1 MYPLFKRLADIVA
14 SILVLTCFSPIFLIL
29 AILLIAVY
37 KESPVFVQER
47 PGLHGKPFLLY
58 KLKSMRYHSEADGS
72 AGTDEQRVTRVGA
85 VLRRLKLD
93 ELPQFW
99 NVLKGDMSLVGPRP
113 LLMEYLPLYSVDQ
126 MKRISKQ
133 PKQKTKIIHTL
144 VRESHRKMYFGTCTR
159 IGRMLTLHQHATSQ
173 SRRGIVM
180 TTRLLAR
187 AKITAQI
194 RIQNRNARYCNCV
207 IFTIFTYLRY

>member
-14 SILVLTCFSPIFLIL
+14 SILVLTFFSPVLLIL

-47 PGLHGKPFLLY
+47 PGLYGKPFRLY
-58 KLKSMRYHSEADGS
+58 KLKSMRSHSEADGS
-72 AGTDEQRVTRVGA
+72 EDTDEQRLTRIGA

-93 ELPQFW
+93 ELPQFL

-126 MKRISKQ
+126 MKRHEVRPGITGWVQIHSAAGLAWTERFEKDVWYVE
-133 PKQKTKIIHTL
+133 KRGLKIDLKILFMTCSWFIRAEWKTSGS
-144 VRESHRKMYFGTCTR
+144 VEQVEAF
-159 IGRMLTLHQHATSQ
+159 
-173 SRRGIVM
+173 RG
-180 TTRLLAR
+180 
-187 AKITAQI
+187 
-194 RIQNRNARYCNCV
+194 NP
-207 IFTIFTYLRY
+207 

>member
-14 SILVLTCFSPIFLIL
+14 SILVLTFFSPILLIL

-47 PGLHGKPFLLY
+47 PGLHGKPFRLY
-58 KLKSMRYHSEADGS
+58 KLKSMRSHSEADGS
-72 AGTDEQRVTRVGA
+72 AETDEQRVTRIGT

-113 LLMEYLPLYSVDQ
+113 LLMEYLPLYSADQ
-126 MKRISKQ
+126 MKR
-133 PKQKTKIIHTL
+133 HE
-144 VRESHRKMYFGTCTR
+144 VRP
-159 IGRMLTLHQHATSQ
+159 
-173 SRRGIVM
+173 GI
-180 TTRLLAR
+180 TGW
-187 AKITAQI
+187 AQI
-194 RIQNRNARYCNCV
+194 HGAARLAWTVRFEKDVWYVENRGLKIDLKILFMTCLWFVRAGWKTSASVEQVEAFRGNP
-207 IFTIFTYLRY
+207 